1 NGEVETLEATFAP
14 LEITR
19 ANAFETL
26 MTELGKSG
34 TEATDLLWVT
44 YEPHRI
50 WYVFAAIGV
59 ASTIGL
65 FFFNRAA
72 KRWSDLNK

>member
-1 NGEVETLEATFAP
+1 MG
-14 LEITR
+14 
-19 ANAFETL
+19 
-26 MTELGKSG
+26 ELGQSG
-34 TEATDLLWVT
+34 AQATDLLWRT
-44 YEPHRI
+44 YQPYEI

-72 KRWSDLNK
+72 KRWADLNK